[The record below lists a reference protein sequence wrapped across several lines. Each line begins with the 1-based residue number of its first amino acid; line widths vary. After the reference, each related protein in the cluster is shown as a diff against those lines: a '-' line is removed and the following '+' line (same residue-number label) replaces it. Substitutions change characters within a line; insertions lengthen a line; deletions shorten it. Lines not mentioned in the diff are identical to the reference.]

1 MRASPPMCIVIHRA
15 MSRGEPVRTNVV
27 LNDDL
32 VAEALKLSGLKTK
45 RSVIEAGLRML
56 VDVKRRRSLLE
67 LEGAHLLADDY
78 DYKAARA
85 SRA

>member
-1 MRASPPMCIVIHRA
+1 M
-15 MSRGEPVRTNVV
+15 RTNVV

-45 RSVIEAGLRML
+45 KSVIEAALKVL
-56 VDVKRRRSLLE
+56 IDVKRRRSLLE
-67 LEGAHLLADDY
+67 LQDPGLLADDY

>member
-1 MRASPPMCIVIHRA
+1 M
-15 MSRGEPVRTNVV
+15 RTNVV

-32 VAEALKLSGLKTK
+32 ISEALRLSGLKTK

-56 VDVKRRRSLLE
+56 IDVKRRRSLLE
-67 LEGAHLLADDY
+67 LQDPALLADDY

-85 SRA
+85 GRA